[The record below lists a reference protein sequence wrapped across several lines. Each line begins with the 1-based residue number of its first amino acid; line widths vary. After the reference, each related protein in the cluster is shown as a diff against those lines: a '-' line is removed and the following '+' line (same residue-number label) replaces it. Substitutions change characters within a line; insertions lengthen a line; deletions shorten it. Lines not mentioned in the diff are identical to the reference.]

1 VNERLEF
8 ASELDI
14 DLARTDF
21 GDHSNAKSGMID
33 AISHREAILH
43 RVLAQRP
50 LGERVSCPLFSRSP
64 RGRGT
69 LGRGGAGRA
78 LTEEVVALTG
88 STLDPFNLAIIVEG
102 GNDVFADVL
111 ALSAMGVDIAS
122 ELWLLVDSED

>member
-1 VNERLEF
+1 
-8 ASELDI
+8 
-14 DLARTDF
+14 
-21 GDHSNAKSGMID
+21 
-33 AISHREAILH
+33 
-43 RVLAQRP
+43 
-50 LGERVSCPLFSRSP
+50 
-64 RGRGT
+64 
-69 LGRGGAGRA
+69 